1 MIHAKARLRK
11 FKSQIPVH
19 TRAAQPQA
27 SFQAEVTPRSI
38 MGPGGRFSKGPLTG
52 RVRKAILETMMHWQ

>member
-19 TRAAQPQA
+19 TRAAQPEG
-27 SFQAEVTPRSI
+27 SFQAEATPRSI
-38 MGPGGRFSKGPLTG
+38 MGPGGHFSKGPLT
-52 RVRKAILETMMHWQ
+52 